1 MGAIP
6 NAAGR
11 PARGSRVT
19 TCDRCHLYAA
29 QPHSDLSLPNRGRYI
44 LDSMNCRLRRFQ
56 TATYVAFACSAI
68 GAGGCD
74 RKSGPTPNGETRPT
88 ASTATPAPPAP
99 PDSIARPPQ
108 PRVAT
113 PRVVRGL
120 YVNRWAALGQRMW
133 DLIDVA
139 KRTEVN
145 ALVIDV
151 KDDRGFVL
159 YRSTVPLARE
169 IGADTTRPMSYRR
182 VRAVLDSMRTY
193 GIYPIARIVV
203 AKDPL
208 LAEKKLEWSI
218 KRRSDS
224 AKPWLDKNGRPWLDP
239 HQRGVWQYAADLAKE
254 AVNLGF
260 SEVQFDYVR
269 FPDEKRLVSEATF
282 PLANGRIRAQ
292 VIREQLGFTRRELRS
307 TRVPMTI
314 DVFGLTATDTTDMG
328 IGQQWEKFVDQAD
341 AVLPMVYP
349 SHFAPGTYKLANPNA
364 APYATIDHALEDAA
378 RRSRGVPNA
387 ARLVPWYQDFTLGPP
402 RYGAAEVRAQM
413 RAGYDNGIK
422 SWMLWNPGSRY
433 STDALAAAIEPADT
447 LPPGYG
453 GSVPAR

>member
-1 MGAIP
+1 MRRRFHCSR
-6 NAAGR
+6 AAARAAATGFAAWVSACDPKPRAQPAQKDTAVRAVPVVAPAVPDSVTR
-11 PARGSRVT
+11 PA
-19 TCDRCHLYAA
+19 
-29 QPHSDLSLPNRGRYI
+29 
-44 LDSMNCRLRRFQ
+44 
-56 TATYVAFACSAI
+56 
-68 GAGGCD
+68 
-74 RKSGPTPNGETRPT
+74 
-88 ASTATPAPPAP
+88 
-99 PDSIARPPQ
+99 Q

-133 DLIDVA
+133 ELIDVA

-182 VRAVLDSMRTY
+182 VRAVLDSMRMA

-208 LAEKKLEWSI
+208 LAEKKLDWSI
-218 KRRSDS
+218 KRRTDPT
-224 AKPWLDKNGRPWLDP
+224 KPWLDKNGKPWLDP
-239 HQRGVWQYAADLAKE
+239 HQRAVWQYAADLAKE

-269 FPDEKRLVSEATF
+269 FPDEKRLVREAVF
-282 PLANGRIRAQ
+282 PLANGRVRAQ
-292 VIREQLGFTRRELRS
+292 VIREQLGFVRGELRA

-328 IGQQWEKFVDQAD
+328 IGQQWEKFIDQAD

-349 SHFAPGTYKLANPNA
+349 SHFAPGTYRLSNPNA
-364 APYATIDHALEDAA
+364 APFATIDHALADAN
-378 RRSRGVPNA
+378 RRSVGIANA
-387 ARLVPWYQDFTLGPP
+387 AKVVPWYQDFTLGPP
-402 RYGAAEVRAQM
+402 HYGASEVRAQI
-413 RAGYDNGIK
+413 RAGYNNGMK
-422 SWMLWNPGSRY
+422 SWMLWNPRSRY
-433 STDALAAAIEPADT
+433 SVDALATTIAPADT
-447 LPPGYG
+447 LPVSYG
-453 GSVPAR
+453 GSTPAR